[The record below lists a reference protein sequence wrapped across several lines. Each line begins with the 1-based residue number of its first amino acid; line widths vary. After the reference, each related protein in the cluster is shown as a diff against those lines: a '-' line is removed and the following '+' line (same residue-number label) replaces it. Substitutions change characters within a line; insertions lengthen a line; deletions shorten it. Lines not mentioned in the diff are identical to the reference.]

1 VSARTSTIALIAAA
15 TLGVGACGNDQKG
28 DSASTTP
35 PPATETTATTPEVT
49 ATETATETATTDKPA
64 ATATYDISK
73 DRSVKPAIPKPTGDP
88 PTALV
93 VQDIVKGKGRGA
105 RSGDTVTVDYVG
117 VSYSTGEQFDASW
130 DSGQP
135 FSFPLGAG
143 RVIPGWDQGVV
154 DMKKG
159 GRRLLVIP
167 PDLAY
172 GAAGNDSIAPN
183 ETLVFVIDLK
193 KLG

>member
-1 VSARTSTIALIAAA
+1 LPARKSTIALLVAAA
-15 TLGVGACGNDQKG
+15 LGTGACGEDKQSN
-28 DSASTTP
+28 SASTTP
-35 PPATETTATTPEVT
+35 PPATTGTTAATPETTTTT
-49 ATETATETATTDKPA
+49 KPA
-64 ATATYDISK
+64 ATATYNISK
-73 DRSVKPAIPKPTGDP
+73 DRSIKPLIPKPTGDP

-105 RSGDTVTVDYVG
+105 RAGDTVTVDYVG
-117 VSYSTGEQFDASW
+117 VAYSTGQEFDTSW
-130 DSGQP
+130 GREP

-167 PDLAY
+167 SDLAY
-172 GAAGNDSIAPN
+172 GPAGNQGIAPN
-183 ETLVFVIDLK
+183 ETLIFVIDLK
-193 KLG
+193 KLS